1 MADQEAAKEAATIP
15 GQYSVPYDI
24 VIPLHNEA
32 DCIGPLL
39 AEIVAATRNS
49 PPGRVVLVDDGSTDA
64 TPATIRALRKSAAL
78 PVVVVHNGRRCG
90 QSTAIRNGVEAAEA
104 AWIVTLDGDGQNDP
118 ADIPD
123 VVARLAADGRQDT
136 LVIGH
141 RVDRRDNWVR
151 RVSSRLANAVRRS
164 ILDDGAPDTGCGL
177 KGFDRETYLD
187 LPYFDHMHRFIPALM
202 LQRGGRVVS
211 VPVRHRPREAGRSKY
226 GVMDRLWVGIVDLF
240 GVSWLGRRNRHT
252 TWVRDDG

>member
-1 MADQEAAKEAATIP
+1 MADQEAATIP
-15 GQYSVPYDI
+15 SQHSVPYDI

-39 AEIVAATRNS
+39 AEIVAETRAS
-49 PPGRVVLVDDGSTDA
+49 PPGRVVLVDDGSTDD
-64 TPATIRALRKSAAL
+64 TPARLRALRDTMPL
-78 PVVVVHNGRRCG
+78 PIVIVHNGHRCG
-90 QSTAIRNGVEAAEA
+90 QSTAIRNGVEAAES
-104 AWIVTLDGDGQNDP
+104 AWVVTLDGDGQNDP

-141 RVDRRDNWVR
+141 RVNRRDNWLR

-177 KGFDRETYLD
+177 KGFHRATYLD
-187 LPYFDHMHRFIPALM
+187 LPYFDHMHRFVPALM
-202 LQRGGRVVS
+202 LQRGASLGGNA
-211 VPVRHRPREAGRSKY
+211 PRRQVKQGDMVA
-226 GVMDRLWVGIVDLF
+226 LA
-240 GVSWLGRRNRHT
+240 
-252 TWVRDDG
+252 